1 MADDITLSNS
11 IEDLWELYKE
21 YRAKSRT
28 HLRILLANLTERIEN
43 VDIDI
48 HSEELKSQLEI
59 PEIGKHPPRDVDSG
73 IASATSQLLMFSMD
87 STVLSISQSTC
98 IQEETPHSSDTID
111 TSTNIQSPETYQNK
125 HSV

>member
-59 PEIGKHPPRDVDSG
+59 PEIGKEHMKIVVITVDVSKLLLLLFLLV
-73 IASATSQLLMFSMD
+73 ASFLF
-87 STVLSISQSTC
+87 VLFFCLFVCFFLT
-98 IQEETPHSSDTID
+98 
-111 TSTNIQSPETYQNK
+111 
-125 HSV
+125 